1 MINLKLYL
9 LHARN
14 FYNVSSVAND
24 TFFSQGVFIYIC
36 TCISPN
42 KHNCK
47 RKFIRFLKNGM
58 KQSFLTGKGMQMATE
73 QGVLWKMESLAHE
86 QNLVLYF
93 VIYYVYVPVKIVH
106 IQLK

>member
-1 MINLKLYL
+1 
-9 LHARN
+9 
-14 FYNVSSVAND
+14 
-24 TFFSQGVFIYIC
+24 
-36 TCISPN
+36 
-42 KHNCK
+42 
-47 RKFIRFLKNGM
+47 M

-106 IQLK
+106 INFK